1 MSAFNP
7 DFLQIYIEC
16 HDFELTAGSLVKKNY
31 MPKILIYELRCQL
44 PGDVNLN
51 TVMKKIG
58 DVSLPYAN
66 NDQDKLYQFTLDKD
80 VPS

>member
-1 MSAFNP
+1 
-7 DFLQIYIEC
+7 
-16 HDFELTAGSLVKKNY
+16 

-44 PGDVNLN
+44 PGDVDLN

-58 DVSLPYAN
+58 DVSLPHAN